1 MSFPYTVLSPD
12 DNVIAHYP
20 TLSAAVSAIRQ
31 EQMYRPEMSF
41 DITDRETGWKIATFY
56 GRGIDS

>member
-1 MSFPYTVLSPD
+1 MSFPYTVHLGDTPD
-12 DNVIAHYP
+12 EVMGHYP

-41 DITDRETGWKIATFY
+41 DITDRETGRKVATFY
-56 GRGIDS
+56 GKGD